1 MTGWRRLHPQLYR
14 WSEAPNVGTP
24 ATLYNR
30 SADNDL
36 YCSALI
42 HFLVSRSSLK
52 TVVDIMKTKHID
64 KTALGLLDIKSSQS
78 TISVSPDERISQIRR
93 DTDLLGFWVEPSLVR
108 HIGLRSSL
116 GREHEQ
122 VTAPGYQTNM
132 LFVTEGTRQRGP
144 EGVSSQL
151 PNLEL
156 MQGCL
161 IINSN

>member
-1 MTGWRRLHPQLYR
+1 
-14 WSEAPNVGTP
+14 
-24 ATLYNR
+24 
-30 SADNDL
+30 
-36 YCSALI
+36 
-42 HFLVSRSSLK
+42 
-52 TVVDIMKTKHID
+52 MKTKHID

-108 HIGLRSSL
+108 HIGLRPSL

-122 VTAPGYQTNM
+122 VTAPGYQQNM